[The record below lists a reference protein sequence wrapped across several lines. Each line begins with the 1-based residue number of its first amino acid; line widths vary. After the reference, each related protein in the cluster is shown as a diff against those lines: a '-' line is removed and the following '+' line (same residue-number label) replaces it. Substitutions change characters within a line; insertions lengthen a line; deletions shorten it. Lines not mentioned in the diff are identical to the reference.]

1 MVILLHFFFLSYP
14 HVFIIYRRTW
24 DFKHLNPTWNFLVEL
39 GGKVRALLA
48 IMEHP
53 INMAHLA
60 KLFTAQLVQSC
71 NFDVSIS
78 PASGS
83 GVESVL
89 LYYALLLFLLYS
101 IPIIVLQLCTA

>member
-1 MVILLHFFFLSYP
+1 MLIVQTTTA
-14 HVFIIYRRTW
+14 RTW

-39 GGKVRALLA
+39 GGKVRSLLA

-71 NFDVSIS
+71 NFDVSILICS
-78 PASGS
+78 GMARHDGEFLASHMRFMIRLCS
-83 GVESVL
+83 IDITDN
-89 LYYALLLFLLYS
+89 LFLS
-101 IPIIVLQLCTA
+101 VV